1 MTDLKGAEDLFW
13 HLRVMGGGGGG
24 EIGVEG
30 IHSVASFSAF
40 FFEVNE
46 ESLSTTVL

>member
-13 HLRVMGGGGGG
+13 HLRVKGGG

-30 IHSVASFSAF
+30 VHSVASFSAF
-40 FFEVNE
+40 FFKVNE

>member
-13 HLRVMGGGGGG
+13 HLRVMGGGGG

-30 IHSVASFSAF
+30 VHSVASFSDF
-40 FFEVNE
+40 FFKVNE

>member
-13 HLRVMGGGGGG
+13 RLRVMGGGG

-30 IHSVASFSAF
+30 VHSVASFSAF
-40 FFEVNE
+40 FFKVNE